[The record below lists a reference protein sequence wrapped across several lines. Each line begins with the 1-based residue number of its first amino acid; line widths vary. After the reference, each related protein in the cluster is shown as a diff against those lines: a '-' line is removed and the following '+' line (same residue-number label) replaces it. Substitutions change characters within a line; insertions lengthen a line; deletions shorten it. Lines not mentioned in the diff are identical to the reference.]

1 MLQAK
6 NLTIGYSDAIAHA
19 EEIIIHS
26 GDFIALVGRN
36 GSGKSTLIHSLSGK
50 IPPLNGLISLDGK
63 DLSSYT
69 ASQLACKIAWVNAG
83 FLGVPHLTVLDYVL
97 LGRTPYLGWLGNPTT
112 EDRMAAQKALDFVSA
127 GHLKDDQ
134 TTSLSDG
141 ERQLVSIARALA
153 QETPYLFL
161 DEPTAFLDFFHRKNV
176 LALLKEIA
184 QVKKIG
190 IILSTH
196 ELDLVV
202 NLNLPLILVSK
213 GGTILHHPSIAN
225 RQALENLLS

>member
-69 ASQLACKIAWVNAG
+69 ASQLACKIAWVNAR

-97 LGRTPYLGWLGNPTT
+97 LGRTPYLGWLGNPKT

>member
-1 MLQAK
+1 
-6 NLTIGYSDAIAHA
+6 
-19 EEIIIHS
+19 
-26 GDFIALVGRN
+26 
-36 GSGKSTLIHSLSGK
+36 
-50 IPPLNGLISLDGK
+50 
-63 DLSSYT
+63 
-69 ASQLACKIAWVNAG
+69 
-83 FLGVPHLTVLDYVL
+83 
-97 LGRTPYLGWLGNPTT
+97 
-112 EDRMAAQKALDFVSA
+112 
-127 GHLKDDQ
+127 HLKDDQ

-153 QETPYLFL
+153 HETPYLFL

>member
-36 GSGKSTLIHSLSGK
+36 GSGKSTLIHTLSGK

-69 ASQLACKIAWVNAG
+69 ASQLACKIAWVNAR

-184 QVKKIG
+184 QVKKIV

>member
-36 GSGKSTLIHSLSGK
+36 GSGKSTLIHTLSGK

-69 ASQLACKIAWVNAG
+69 ASQLACKIAWVNAR

-161 DEPTAFLDFFHRKNV
+161 DEPTAFLDFFHRKKV
-176 LALLKEIA
+176 LGLLKEIA

>member
-69 ASQLACKIAWVNAG
+69 ASQLACKIA
-83 FLGVPHLTVLDYVL
+83 
-97 LGRTPYLGWLGNPTT
+97 
-112 EDRMAAQKALDFVSA
+112 
-127 GHLKDDQ
+127 
-134 TTSLSDG
+134 
-141 ERQLVSIARALA
+141 
-153 QETPYLFL
+153 
-161 DEPTAFLDFFHRKNV
+161 
-176 LALLKEIA
+176 
-184 QVKKIG
+184 
-190 IILSTH
+190 
-196 ELDLVV
+196 
-202 NLNLPLILVSK
+202 
-213 GGTILHHPSIAN
+213 
-225 RQALENLLS
+225 